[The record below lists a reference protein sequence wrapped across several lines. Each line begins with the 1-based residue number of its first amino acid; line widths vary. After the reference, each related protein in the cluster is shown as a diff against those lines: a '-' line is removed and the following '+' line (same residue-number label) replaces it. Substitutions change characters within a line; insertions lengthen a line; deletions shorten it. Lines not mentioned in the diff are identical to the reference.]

1 MFNLKTNI
9 YMKNETTLN
18 HCTPPDAKHLLG
30 NVMDLFNE
38 FKKVT
43 HLTVMRRLKCTYRE
57 ALDVCEELESQG
69 RIIYRF
75 DKGAYYVA

>member
-1 MFNLKTNI
+1 MDKLSNTQNTANDGN
-9 YMKNETTLN
+9 M
-18 HCTPPDAKHLLG
+18 LLG
-30 NVMDLFNE
+30 NVINLFDE

-57 ALDVCEELESQG
+57 ALDACEELEKQG
-69 RIIYRF
+69 KIIYNF